1 MKRVITP
8 LLPLLLAGCVD
19 LGQVGMHPTM
29 QQGYFNASVERT
41 YRCLETSALE
51 QQLFIE
57 EDEPFSNG
65 DKRYNLT
72 RGGEVVGWM
81 DISLFNKAQSMVN
94 VYYNPKDKA
103 LEQNIE
109 EMMRTCKQSEL

>member
-29 QQGYFNASVERT
+29 QQGYFSASEERT

-72 RGGEVVGWM
+72 RSGEVVGWM
-81 DISLFNKAQSMVN
+81 DISRFNKAQSMVN

-103 LEQNIE
+103 LAHNIE
-109 EMMRTCKQSEL
+109 AMMQTCKQAGL